1 MNRKKNATRNIIF
14 GTCLKLYQIVVP
26 FLMRTIMIYFMG
38 VQYLGLNSLFTSV
51 LQVLNLAE
59 LGVGSAMVYSM
70 YKPVAEHDNNTIC
83 ALMGLYRKYYRIIGM
98 VVLAAGCV
106 IIPFVPHLIKSDVPE
121 GINIYVLYV
130 MNLLATVF
138 TYWLYA
144 YKNSILQAYQ
154 RNDIV
159 SKVTMITD
167 TIKYILQ
174 IFTIVF
180 LKNYYMYVLVLIL
193 LQIASNIIT
202 AAVVTRMYP
211 EYRCKGSLHK
221 EEVAQ
226 INSRIR
232 DLFTSKIGA
241 VIVNSADT
249 VVISAFLGLT
259 VLAIY
264 QNYFFIISSVI
275 AFIAVVFN
283 SCTAGIG
290 NSIIVETKEKN
301 YNDFKKFTF
310 LIAWIAGF
318 CTVCIVCLMQPF
330 MNIWMNGNEKLMLGM
345 SEVVCFCIYFFVYE
359 IQQLL
364 LTYKDAAGMWHEDK
378 YRPLVT
384 ALTNLALNIIMVQF
398 FGLYGV
404 LLSTVISIIFIGMP
418 WLFYNLFTVLFKRNA
433 AKYVIRVVYYTVI
446 TIVISIITY
455 SVCSL
460 VPFTGIAELIV
471 KLIICIIFPNLLFFA
486 TLFKFE
492 EFGQVKTLVKGIL
505 KR

>member
-159 SKVTMITD
+159 SKVTIITD

-211 EYRCKGSLHK
+211 EYRCKGSLPK

-330 MNIWMNGNEKLMLGM
+330 MNIWMNGNEELMLGM

-471 KLIICIIFPNLLFFA
+471 KLIICIIVPNLLFFA

-492 EFGQVKTLVKGIL
+492 EFGQVKALVKGIL

>member
-159 SKVTMITD
+159 SKVTIITD

-211 EYRCKGSLHK
+211 EYRCKGSLPK

-460 VPFTGIAELIV
+460 VPFTGMAELIV
-471 KLIICIIFPNLLFFA
+471 KLIICIIVPNLLFFA

-492 EFGQVKTLVKGIL
+492 EFGQVKALVKGIL

>member
-26 FLMRTIMIYFMG
+26 FLMRTTMIYFMG

-159 SKVTMITD
+159 SKVTIITD

-211 EYRCKGSLHK
+211 EYRCKGSLPK

-471 KLIICIIFPNLLFFA
+471 KLIICIIVPNLLFFA

-492 EFGQVKTLVKGIL
+492 EFGQVKALVKGIL

>member
-70 YKPVAEHDNNTIC
+70 YKPVAEHDNTTIC

-159 SKVTMITD
+159 SKVTIITD

-211 EYRCKGSLHK
+211 EYRCKGSLPK

-433 AKYVIRVVYYTVI
+433 AKYVMRVVYYTVI

-471 KLIICIIFPNLLFFA
+471 KLIICIIVPNLLFFA

>member
-1 MNRKKNATRNIIF
+1 
-14 GTCLKLYQIVVP
+14 
-26 FLMRTIMIYFMG
+26 MIYFMG

-159 SKVTMITD
+159 SKVTIITD

-211 EYRCKGSLHK
+211 EYRCRGSLPK

-471 KLIICIIFPNLLFFA
+471 KLIICIIVPNLLFFA

-492 EFGQVKTLVKGIL
+492 EFGQVKALVKGIL

>member
-138 TYWLYA
+138 TYGLYA

-159 SKVTMITD
+159 SKVTIITD

-211 EYRCKGSLHK
+211 EYRCKGSLPK

-471 KLIICIIFPNLLFFA
+471 KLIICIIVPNLLFFA

-492 EFGQVKTLVKGIL
+492 EFGQVKALVKGIL

>member
-1 MNRKKNATRNIIF
+1 VNRKKNATRNIIF

-70 YKPVAEHDNNTIC
+70 YKPIAEHDSDTIC

-98 VVLAAGCV
+98 VVLVAGS
-106 IIPFVPHLIKSDVPE
+106 ILIPFVPHLIKSDVPD
-121 GINIYVLYV
+121 GINIYVLYI

-154 RNDIV
+154 RTDVV

-167 TIKYILQ
+167 TIKYALQ
-174 IFTIVF
+174 ILVIIF
-180 LKNYYMYVLVLIL
+180 LKNYYIYVLIL
-193 LQIASNIIT
+193 IVLQIVANIST
-202 AAVVTRMYP
+202 AFVVSKMYP
-211 EYRCKGSLHK
+211 EYECKGELPK
-221 EEVAQ
+221 EEVKQ
-226 INSRIR
+226 INLRIK

-259 VLAIY
+259 MLAIY

-275 AFIAVVFN
+275 AIIAVVFN

-290 NSIIVETKEKN
+290 NSIIVETTEKN

-310 LIAWIAGF
+310 LIAWLAGF
-318 CTVCIVCLMQPF
+318 CTVCILCLMQPF
-330 MNIWMNGNEKLMLGM
+330 MNIWMNGNSELMLGM
-345 SEVVCFCIYFFVYE
+345 SEVICFCVYFFVYE

-378 YRPLVT
+378 FRPLVT

-398 FGLYGV
+398 WGLYGV
-404 LLSTVISIIFIGMP
+404 LLSTVISIILIGMP

-433 AKYVIRVVYYTVI
+433 FKYVIRIVYYTIV
-446 TIVISIITY
+446 TIVVSVVTYYICSFVAIGGILEFIIK
-455 SVCSL
+455 L
-460 VPFTGIAELIV
+460 VICIIV
-471 KLIICIIFPNLLFFA
+471 PNILFFVFLFKLNEFKEVKKLII
-486 TLFKFE
+486 
-492 EFGQVKTLVKGIL
+492 GML

>member
-121 GINIYVLYV
+121 GINIYVLYA

-159 SKVTMITD
+159 SKVTIITD

-211 EYRCKGSLHK
+211 EYRCKGSLPK

-318 CTVCIVCLMQPF
+318 CTVCVVCLMQPF

-471 KLIICIIFPNLLFFA
+471 KLIICIIVPNLLFFA

-492 EFGQVKTLVKGIL
+492 EFGQVKALVKGIL

>member
-159 SKVTMITD
+159 SKVTIITD

-211 EYRCKGSLHK
+211 EYRCKGSLPK

-455 SVCSL
+455 TVCSL

-471 KLIICIIFPNLLFFA
+471 KLIICIIVPNLLFFA

-492 EFGQVKTLVKGIL
+492 EFGQVKALVKGIL

>member
-159 SKVTMITD
+159 SKVTIITD

-211 EYRCKGSLHK
+211 EYRCKGSLPK

-460 VPFTGIAELIV
+460 VPFIGIAELIV
-471 KLIICIIFPNLLFFA
+471 KLIICIIVPNLLFFA

-492 EFGQVKTLVKGIL
+492 EFGQVKALVKGIL

>member
-159 SKVTMITD
+159 SKVTIITD

-211 EYRCKGSLHK
+211 EYRCRGSLPK

-364 LTYKDAAGMWHEDK
+364 LTYKDAAGMWHDDK

-471 KLIICIIFPNLLFFA
+471 KLIICIIVPNLLFFA

-492 EFGQVKTLVKGIL
+492 EFGQVKALVKGIL

>member
-159 SKVTMITD
+159 SKVTIITD
-167 TIKYILQ
+167 TIKYIFQ

-211 EYRCKGSLHK
+211 EYRCKGSLPK

-345 SEVVCFCIYFFVYE
+345 REVVCFCIYFFVYE

-471 KLIICIIFPNLLFFA
+471 KLIICIIVPNLLFFA

-492 EFGQVKTLVKGIL
+492 EFGQVKALVKGIL

>member
-1 MNRKKNATRNIIF
+1 VNRKKNATRNIIF

-159 SKVTMITD
+159 SKVTIITD

-211 EYRCKGSLHK
+211 EYRCKGSLPK

-471 KLIICIIFPNLLFFA
+471 KLIICIIVPNLLFFA

-492 EFGQVKTLVKGIL
+492 EFGQVKALVKGIL

>member
-159 SKVTMITD
+159 SKVTIITD

-211 EYRCKGSLHK
+211 EYRCKGSLPK

-318 CTVCIVCLMQPF
+318 CTVCVVCLMQPF

-471 KLIICIIFPNLLFFA
+471 KLIICIIVPNLLFFA

-492 EFGQVKTLVKGIL
+492 EFGQVKALVKGIL

>member
-159 SKVTMITD
+159 SKVTIITD

-211 EYRCKGSLHK
+211 EYRCKGSLPK

-384 ALTNLALNIIMVQF
+384 AFTNLALNIIMVQF

-471 KLIICIIFPNLLFFA
+471 KLIICIIVPNLLFFA

-492 EFGQVKTLVKGIL
+492 EFGQVKALVKGIL

>member
-159 SKVTMITD
+159 SKVTIITD

-211 EYRCKGSLHK
+211 EYRCKGSLPK

-433 AKYVIRVVYYTVI
+433 AKYVIRVVYYTII

-471 KLIICIIFPNLLFFA
+471 KLIVCIIVPNLLFFA

-492 EFGQVKTLVKGIL
+492 EFGQVKALVKGIL

>member
-159 SKVTMITD
+159 SKVTIITD

-211 EYRCKGSLHK
+211 ECRCKGSLPK

-471 KLIICIIFPNLLFFA
+471 KLIICIIVPNLLFFA

-492 EFGQVKTLVKGIL
+492 EFGQVKALVKGIL

>member
-159 SKVTMITD
+159 SKVTIITD

-211 EYRCKGSLHK
+211 EYRCKGSLPK

-471 KLIICIIFPNLLFFA
+471 KLIVCIIVPNLLFFA

-492 EFGQVKTLVKGIL
+492 EFGQVKALVKGIL

>member
-83 ALMGLYRKYYRIIGM
+83 ALMGLYRKYYRTIGM

-211 EYRCKGSLHK
+211 EYRCKGSLPK

-433 AKYVIRVVYYTVI
+433 AKYVMRVVYYTVI

-471 KLIICIIFPNLLFFA
+471 KLIICIIVPNLLFFA

>member
-1 MNRKKNATRNIIF
+1 
-14 GTCLKLYQIVVP
+14 
-26 FLMRTIMIYFMG
+26 
-38 VQYLGLNSLFTSV
+38 
-51 LQVLNLAE
+51 
-59 LGVGSAMVYSM
+59 
-70 YKPVAEHDNNTIC
+70 
-83 ALMGLYRKYYRIIGM
+83 
-98 VVLAAGCV
+98 
-106 IIPFVPHLIKSDVPE
+106 
-121 GINIYVLYV
+121 

-159 SKVTMITD
+159 SKVTIITD

-211 EYRCKGSLHK
+211 EYRCKGSLPK

-433 AKYVIRVVYYTVI
+433 VKYVIRVVYYTVI

-471 KLIICIIFPNLLFFA
+471 KLIICIIVPNLLFFA

-492 EFGQVKTLVKGIL
+492 EFGQVKALVKGIL

>member
-159 SKVTMITD
+159 SKVTIITD

-211 EYRCKGSLHK
+211 EYRCRGSLPK

-455 SVCSL
+455 TVCSL

-471 KLIICIIFPNLLFFA
+471 KLIICIIVPNLLFFA

-492 EFGQVKTLVKGIL
+492 EFGQVKALVKGIL

>member
-98 VVLAAGCV
+98 VVLAVGCV

-159 SKVTMITD
+159 SKVTIITD

-180 LKNYYMYVLVLIL
+180 LKNYYIYVLVLIL
-193 LQIASNIIT
+193 LQIVSNIIT

-211 EYRCKGSLHK
+211 EYRCKGSLPK

-232 DLFTSKIGA
+232 DLFTSKVGA

-471 KLIICIIFPNLLFFA
+471 KLIICIIVPNLLFFA

-492 EFGQVKTLVKGIL
+492 EFGQVKALVKGIL

>member
-159 SKVTMITD
+159 SKVTIITD

-180 LKNYYMYVLVLIL
+180 LKNYYIYVLVLIL

-211 EYRCKGSLHK
+211 EYRCKGSLPK

-471 KLIICIIFPNLLFFA
+471 KLIICIIVPNLLFFA

-492 EFGQVKTLVKGIL
+492 EFGQVKALVKGIL

>member
-211 EYRCKGSLHK
+211 EYRCKGSLPK

-301 YNDFKKFTF
+301 YNDFKKFKF

-471 KLIICIIFPNLLFFA
+471 KLIICIIVPNLLFFA

-492 EFGQVKTLVKGIL
+492 EFGQVKALVKGIL

>member
-159 SKVTMITD
+159 SKVTIITD

-180 LKNYYMYVLVLIL
+180 LKNYYMYVLVIIL

-211 EYRCKGSLHK
+211 EYRCRGSLPK

-471 KLIICIIFPNLLFFA
+471 KLIICIIVPNLLFFA

-492 EFGQVKTLVKGIL
+492 EFGQVKALVKGIL

>member
-70 YKPVAEHDNNTIC
+70 YKPIAEHDSDTIC

-98 VVLAAGCV
+98 VVLVAGS
-106 IIPFVPHLIKSDVPE
+106 ILIPFVPHLIKSDVPD
-121 GINIYVLYV
+121 GINIYVLYI

-154 RNDIV
+154 RTDVV

-167 TIKYILQ
+167 TIKYALQ
-174 IFTIVF
+174 ILVIIF
-180 LKNYYMYVLVLIL
+180 LKNYYIYVLIL
-193 LQIASNIIT
+193 IVLQIVANIST
-202 AAVVTRMYP
+202 AFVVSKMYP
-211 EYRCKGSLHK
+211 EYECKG
-221 EEVAQ
+221 EEVKQ
-226 INSRIR
+226 INLRIK

-259 VLAIY
+259 ILAIY

-275 AFIAVVFN
+275 AIIAVVFN

-290 NSIIVETKEKN
+290 NSE
-301 YNDFKKFTF
+301 
-310 LIAWIAGF
+310 
-318 CTVCIVCLMQPF
+318 
-330 MNIWMNGNEKLMLGM
+330 LMLGM
-345 SEVVCFCIYFFVYE
+345 SEVICFCVYFFVYE

-378 YRPLVT
+378 FRPLVT

-398 FGLYGV
+398 WGLYGV
-404 LLSTVISIIFIGMP
+404 LLSTVISIILIGMP
-418 WLFYNLFTVLFKRNA
+418 WLFYNL
-433 AKYVIRVVYYTVI
+433 IRIVYYTIV
-446 TIVISIITY
+446 TIVVSVVTYYICSFVAIGGILEFIIK
-455 SVCSL
+455 L
-460 VPFTGIAELIV
+460 VICIIV
-471 KLIICIIFPNLLFFA
+471 PNILFFVFLFKLNEFKEVKKLII
-486 TLFKFE
+486 
-492 EFGQVKTLVKGIL
+492 GML

>member
-159 SKVTMITD
+159 SKVTIITD

-211 EYRCKGSLHK
+211 EYRCKGSLPK

-471 KLIICIIFPNLLFFA
+471 KLIICIIVPNLLFFA
-486 TLFKFE
+486 TSFKFE
-492 EFGQVKTLVKGIL
+492 EFGQVKALVKGIL

>member
-1 MNRKKNATRNIIF
+1 M
-14 GTCLKLYQIVVP
+14 
-26 FLMRTIMIYFMG
+26 
-38 VQYLGLNSLFTSV
+38 
-51 LQVLNLAE
+51 LNLAE

-159 SKVTMITD
+159 SKVTIITD

-211 EYRCKGSLHK
+211 EYRCKGSLPK

-471 KLIICIIFPNLLFFA
+471 KLIICIIVPNLLFFA

-492 EFGQVKTLVKGIL
+492 EFGQVKALVKGIL

>member
-159 SKVTMITD
+159 SKVTIITD

-211 EYRCKGSLHK
+211 EYRCKGSLPK

-446 TIVISIITY
+446 TIVISILTY
-455 SVCSL
+455 TVCSL

-471 KLIICIIFPNLLFFA
+471 KLIICIIVPNLLFFA

-492 EFGQVKTLVKGIL
+492 EFGQVKALVKGIL

>member
-159 SKVTMITD
+159 SKVTIITD
-167 TIKYILQ
+167 TIKYIFQ

-180 LKNYYMYVLVLIL
+180 SKNYYMYVLVLIL

-211 EYRCKGSLHK
+211 EYRCKGSLPK

-471 KLIICIIFPNLLFFA
+471 KLIICIIVPNLLFFA

-492 EFGQVKTLVKGIL
+492 EFGQVKALVKGIL

>member
-159 SKVTMITD
+159 SKVTIITD

-211 EYRCKGSLHK
+211 EYRCKGSLPK

-330 MNIWMNGNEKLMLGM
+330 MNIWMNSNEKLMLGM

-471 KLIICIIFPNLLFFA
+471 KLIICIIVPNLLFFA

-492 EFGQVKTLVKGIL
+492 EFGQVKALVKGIL

>member
-159 SKVTMITD
+159 SKVTIITD

-211 EYRCKGSLHK
+211 EYGCKGSLPYR
-221 EEVAQ
+221 ALYLY
-226 INSRIR
+226 NSSGISVHSSYSPHSFF
-232 DLFTSKIGA
+232 LLIG
-241 VIVNSADT
+241 
-249 VVISAFLGLT
+249 
-259 VLAIY
+259 
-264 QNYFFIISSVI
+264 Q
-275 AFIAVVFN
+275 
-283 SCTAGIG
+283 
-290 NSIIVETKEKN
+290 
-301 YNDFKKFTF
+301 
-310 LIAWIAGF
+310 
-318 CTVCIVCLMQPF
+318 
-330 MNIWMNGNEKLMLGM
+330 
-345 SEVVCFCIYFFVYE
+345 
-359 IQQLL
+359 
-364 LTYKDAAGMWHEDK
+364 
-378 YRPLVT
+378 
-384 ALTNLALNIIMVQF
+384 
-398 FGLYGV
+398 
-404 LLSTVISIIFIGMP
+404 
-418 WLFYNLFTVLFKRNA
+418 
-433 AKYVIRVVYYTVI
+433 
-446 TIVISIITY
+446 
-455 SVCSL
+455 
-460 VPFTGIAELIV
+460 
-471 KLIICIIFPNLLFFA
+471 
-486 TLFKFE
+486 
-492 EFGQVKTLVKGIL
+492 
-505 KR
+505 

>member
-83 ALMGLYRKYYRIIGM
+83 AFMGLYRKYYRIIGM

-211 EYRCKGSLHK
+211 EYRCKGSLPK

-471 KLIICIIFPNLLFFA
+471 KLIICIIVPNLLFFA

-492 EFGQVKTLVKGIL
+492 EFGQVKALVKGIL

>member
-159 SKVTMITD
+159 SKVTIITD

-211 EYRCKGSLHK
+211 EYRCKGSLPK

-433 AKYVIRVVYYTVI
+433 AKYVMRVVYYTVI

-471 KLIICIIFPNLLFFA
+471 KLIICIIVPNLLFFA

-492 EFGQVKTLVKGIL
+492 EFGQVKTLVKGIW

>member
-159 SKVTMITD
+159 SKVTIITD

-211 EYRCKGSLHK
+211 EYGCKGSLPK

-471 KLIICIIFPNLLFFA
+471 KLIICIIVPNLLFFA

-492 EFGQVKTLVKGIL
+492 EFGQVKALVKGIL

>member
-159 SKVTMITD
+159 SKVTIITD

-211 EYRCKGSLHK
+211 EYRCKGSLPK

-433 AKYVIRVVYYTVI
+433 VKYVIRVVYYTVI

-471 KLIICIIFPNLLFFA
+471 KLIICIIVPNLLFFA

-492 EFGQVKTLVKGIL
+492 EFGQVKALVKGIL

>member
-1 MNRKKNATRNIIF
+1 M
-14 GTCLKLYQIVVP
+14 
-26 FLMRTIMIYFMG
+26 
-38 VQYLGLNSLFTSV
+38 
-51 LQVLNLAE
+51 
-59 LGVGSAMVYSM
+59 
-70 YKPVAEHDNNTIC
+70 
-83 ALMGLYRKYYRIIGM
+83 
-98 VVLAAGCV
+98 
-106 IIPFVPHLIKSDVPE
+106 
-121 GINIYVLYV
+121 
-130 MNLLATVF
+130 
-138 TYWLYA
+138 
-144 YKNSILQAYQ
+144 
-154 RNDIV
+154 
-159 SKVTMITD
+159 
-167 TIKYILQ
+167 
-174 IFTIVF
+174 
-180 LKNYYMYVLVLIL
+180 
-193 LQIASNIIT
+193 
-202 AAVVTRMYP
+202 
-211 EYRCKGSLHK
+211 
-221 EEVAQ
+221 
-226 INSRIR
+226 
-232 DLFTSKIGA
+232 
-241 VIVNSADT
+241 
-249 VVISAFLGLT
+249 GLT

-318 CTVCIVCLMQPF
+318 CTVCVVCLMQPF

-471 KLIICIIFPNLLFFA
+471 KLIICIIVPNLLFFA

-492 EFGQVKTLVKGIL
+492 EFGQVKALVKGIL

>member
-106 IIPFVPHLIKSDVPE
+106 IIPFVPHLIKNDVPE

-159 SKVTMITD
+159 SKVTIITD

-211 EYRCKGSLHK
+211 EYRCKGSLPK

-471 KLIICIIFPNLLFFA
+471 KLIICIIVPNLLFFA

-492 EFGQVKTLVKGIL
+492 EFGQVKALVKGIL

>member
-159 SKVTMITD
+159 SKVTIITD

-211 EYRCKGSLHK
+211 EYRCKGSLPK

-330 MNIWMNGNEKLMLGM
+330 MNIWMNGNEKLMLGI

-471 KLIICIIFPNLLFFA
+471 KLIICIIVPNLLFFA

-492 EFGQVKTLVKGIL
+492 EFGQVKALVKGIL